1 MTGWVVLDRKIMDN
15 WVWQDKPFSHGQA
28 WVDMILMANHKD
40 TDVLFDGKVISLKQ
54 RGSG

>member
-1 MTGWVVLDRKIMDN
+1 MDN